1 MIIRLYFALPDI
13 FRDSSRNKKL
23 LWLSLFFLNI
33 AAVIAIWFT
42 NSRYYIMNPDGGNI
56 WIALGRLTGLLL
68 ECMILVELVLIGR
81 ITAIEQTFGFDKMN
95 WWHRWIGYS
104 LFFFLVTHP
113 LLLSIGNAE
122 ANGVSAWSQFN
133 DFLTN
138 TEDVF
143 LAFISVM
150 ILGYIVL
157 ISISAIRKKVRYE
170 LWYFVH
176 LLVYL
181 AITLAFFHQINT
193 GDVSRPPTLYYWLI
207 LNFTVFGVMLLH
219 RFLKPLWRS
228 YRFNFRVARVD
239 METKDT
245 YSVYITGENIGRF
258 RYHAGQ
264 YANINFL
271 QKGLWYTH
279 PFSFSAE
286 PNEAGIRFTMK
297 ALGDYT
303 KRLGELKPGTRVII
317 DGPLGRFVETKAKR
331 EKLLLIAG
339 GIGVTPIRALVGELV
354 AKKKDMVLLYAARSV
369 EDIAF
374 RGEFEALQGM
384 CNFPIHYI
392 LGAPTPGYESGFI
405 DREKIVRL
413 VPDFYDRDVFLC
425 GPPPMMD
432 ATVKNLEGLGLDRG
446 HIHFEKFS
454 F

>member
-1 MIIRLYFALPDI
+1 MA
-13 FRDSSRNKKL
+13 
-23 LWLSLFFLNI
+23 
-33 AAVIAIWFT
+33 
-42 NSRYYIMNPDGGNI
+42 NS
-56 WIALGRLTGLLL
+56 
-68 ECMILVELVLIGR
+68 
-81 ITAIEQTFGFDKMN
+81 
-95 WWHRWIGYS
+95 
-104 LFFFLVTHP
+104 
-113 LLLSIGNAE
+113 
-122 ANGVSAWSQFN
+122 VSVWSQFS
-133 DFLTN
+133 DFLAN
-138 TEDVF
+138 AEDVF

-150 ILGYIVL
+150 IFGYIIFL
-157 ISISAIRKKVRYE
+157 SISVVRKKLRYE

-176 LLVYL
+176 LLVYV
-181 AITLAFFHQINT
+181 AITLAFFHQINS
-193 GDVSRPPTLYYWLI
+193 GDVSRAPTLYYWLV
-207 LNFTVFGVMLLH
+207 LNFTVFGIMLLH
-219 RFLKPLWRS
+219 RFVKPLWQS
-228 YRFNFRVARVD
+228 YRFDFRVARVD

-245 YSVYITGENIGRF
+245 YSVYIIGNNIGRF

-303 KRLGELKPGTRVII
+303 KRLGELKAGTRVII

-331 EKLLLIAG
+331 EKLLMIAG
-339 GIGVTPIRALVGELV
+339 GIGVTPIRALIGELV

-374 RGEFEALQGM
+374 RGEFDALQST

-432 ATVKNLEGLGLDRG
+432 ATVKNLEGLGLERD